1 MAQAGMPH
9 DFIKRGEL
17 SRPRAKHFARS
28 GRDEPIERRL
38 ALVEEAREDAHVPSN
53 VKMTGPPTHAAE
65 PPSAVVGPRRLTC

>member
-38 ALVEEAREDAHVPSN
+38 ALVEEDDRTTTPCGE
-53 VKMTGPPTHAAE
+53 AA
-65 PPSAVVGPRRLTC
+65 TCRCGSVSIDMLWGGDMA